1 MQDMWNLLFNSFTF
15 DIFIGVSGS
24 SDSHVIFFNSIPKEQ
39 SKNFTINN
47 ITVKLKTSEKD
58 VFLLLY
64 LKTRSLNKKVESL
77 KRLLDSKFFFWIQVI
92 CILNPEI
99 TESWCSAD
107 ADNESI
113 YWLPGYS
120 SKHQFRNLGQTGGRG
135 EFESFF
141 TIL

>member
-1 MQDMWNLLFNSFTF
+1 MKAAFWLLYFLYFLGVRDSFDL
-15 DIFIGVSGS
+15 DIN
-24 SDSHVIFFNSIPKEQ
+24 FFNSVPKKQ
-39 SKNFTINN
+39 FKYFTADT
-47 ITVKLKTSEKD
+47 ITVKLNSSEKD

-64 LKTRSLNKKVESL
+64 LKTRILNKKVESL
-77 KRLLDSKFFFWIQVI
+77 KRLLAKFCFWIQVI

-99 TESWCSAD
+99 TESWYSAD

-113 YWLPGYS
+113 YWLLGYS

>member
-1 MQDMWNLLFNSFTF
+1 MQDMWNLLFNSFTS

-39 SKNFTINN
+39 TKNFTVNN
-47 ITVKLKTSEKD
+47 ITVKLNSSEKD

-64 LKTRSLNKKVESL
+64 LKTRTLNKKVESL
-77 KRLLDSKFFFWIQVI
+77 KRLLAKFCFWIQVI

>member
-1 MQDMWNLLFNSFTF
+1 MWNLLFNSFTS
-15 DIFIGVSGS
+15 DIFLGVSGS

-39 SKNFTINN
+39 TKNFTVNN
-47 ITVKLKTSEKD
+47 ITVKLNSSEKD

-64 LKTRSLNKKVESL
+64 LKTRILNKKVESL
-77 KRLLDSKFFFWIQVI
+77 KRLLAKFCFWIQVI

-99 TESWCSAD
+99 TESWYSAD

-113 YWLPGYS
+113 YWLLGYS

>member
-1 MQDMWNLLFNSFTF
+1 MQDMWNLLFNSFTS

-39 SKNFTINN
+39 TKNFTVNN
-47 ITVKLKTSEKD
+47 ITVKFNSSDKD

-64 LKTRSLNKKVESL
+64 LKTKSLNKKVEGL
-77 KRLLDSKFFFWIQVI
+77 KRLLAKLCFWSQVI

-99 TESWCSAD
+99 TESWCFAD

>member
-1 MQDMWNLLFNSFTF
+1 MQDMWNLLFNSFTS

-39 SKNFTINN
+39 TKNFTVNN
-47 ITVKLKTSEKD
+47 ITVKLNSSEKD

-64 LKTRSLNKKVESL
+64 LKTKSLNKKVEGL
-77 KRLLDSKFFFWIQVI
+77 KRLLAKFCFWIQVI

-99 TESWCSAD
+99 TESWCFAD

-120 SKHQFRNLGQTGGRG
+120 SKHQFRNLGQTGGRD